1 MRRLLT
7 HEHDASM
14 RTVAAGALRLAA
26 LLMLPIPLS
35 AQQAQLPEGE
45 KTRSE
50 IVPAQEQEWPR
61 GGRTRADVLAEL
73 PDAERAFRSN
83 PNDAEAVFNYA
94 RLLFE
99 SGEFWIARDAIL
111 PLIES
116 STASVQALNMAA
128 KLEYLTG
135 RYDEAVALYGRVRE
149 AAAGNLRGQ
158 VMADVN
164 RLFAYYQQDR
174 FDKIAEIDF
183 PAGVQLPNATV
194 AGAFEQNPY
203 RLEWHNAEKR
213 SVIPFYVADPL
224 PVFPIE
230 VNGVPIEVIFDTG
243 GDMLILDTEIAEA
256 LGIESVATATGT
268 FGGGLQSEI
277 GFGKVDRVQ
286 VGDVTMHGVPVT
298 ILPTKRFSAGFE
310 PYRIGGIL
318 GTAVMRQF
326 LGSLDYENEQLVLRE
341 RSPSNAMALRQ
352 EMGGRIAAE
361 IPFVLDMTHM
371 MMARGGINGKEGLT
385 YFMDS
390 GLASEHMLAA
400 PIQTLQYLGIPV
412 PETEMPTEGAGGGGG
427 RWASGSFAVER
438 VTLGPL
444 VQSNASGEYGSRTP
458 ASYWSEFYIQDALL
472 SHQFLRQYASWTLDF
487 DNMTYIFGPAGS
499 AP

>member
-7 HEHDASM
+7 HELDA
-14 RTVAAGALRLAA
+14 RIRAVAALCFAT
-26 LLMLPIPLS
+26 LLTLPNLLS
-35 AQQAQLPEGE
+35 AQETLIEDNE
-45 KTRSE
+45 K
-50 IVPAQEQEWPR
+50 EWPR

-73 PDAERAFRSN
+73 PDAERAFRRS
-83 PNDAEAVFNYA
+83 PNDAEAAFNYG
-94 RLLFE
+94 RLVFE
-99 SGEFWIARDAIL
+99 SGEFWLARDVIV
-111 PLIES
+111 PLSES
-116 STASVQALNMAA
+116 SAVSTETLNMAA
-128 KLEYLTG
+128 KLQYLTG
-135 RYDEAVALYGRVRE
+135 HYDEAVALYDRVRE
-149 AAAGNLRGQ
+149 AKAGDVGGQ

-174 FDKIAEIDF
+174 FDKINEIDF

-194 AGAFEQNPY
+194 AGEFEQNPY
-203 RLEWHNAEKR
+203 RLEWHNDEKR
-213 SVIPFYVADPL
+213 SVIPFYITDPL
-224 PVFPIE
+224 PVFAIE

-256 LGIESVATATGT
+256 LGIESVATAMGT

-286 VGDVTMHGVPVT
+286 LGDVTMHGVPVT
-298 ILPTKRFSAGFE
+298 ILPTKRFSGAVE

-326 LGSLDYENEQLVLRE
+326 LGTLDYENEQLVLRE
-341 RSPSNAMALRQ
+341 RSPSNATALRQ
-352 EMGGRIAAE
+352 EMGDRIAAE
-361 IPFVLDMTHM
+361 IPFVLDQTHL

-385 YFMDS
+385 YFIDS
-390 GLASEHMLAA
+390 GLASENMLTA

-412 PETEMPTEGAGGGGG
+412 PETEMPTEGVGGGGG

-444 VQSNASGEYGSRTP
+444 VQTDASGEYGSRAP
-458 ASYWSEFYIQDALL
+458 ASYWTEFYIQDGLL
-472 SHQFLRQYASWTLDF
+472 SHRFLRQYASWTLDF
-487 DNMTYIFGPAGS
+487 DNMTYIFERENLTR
-499 AP
+499 